1 MKDVAAAV
9 GVRAPSLYERFSDRA
24 ALLAAIEL
32 EVLDEIAQVLA
43 AVAVPGLPIETL
55 TAQAHAYR
63 RFVKANPHGYSLL
76 FEVRSAR
83 TEEGAAGR
91 ARALAPSMSALEAI
105 VGPESAMLAARVFAP
120 YLHGFVS
127 MEIADAFRLG
137 GGLEAA
143 FANGVATILRGFLK
157 IDSPNGRDTGQGP
170 SRRSRRLKGS
180 LKNTV

>member
-1 MKDVAAAV
+1 
-9 GVRAPSLYERFSDRA
+9 VRAPSLYERFSDRA

-43 AVAVPGLPIETL
+43 AVAVPGLPFETL
-55 TAQAHAYR
+55 TAQAQAYR
-63 RFVKANPHGYSLL
+63 QFVKANPHGYSLL

-105 VGPESAMLAARVFAP
+105 VGSEDAMLAARVFAP

-137 GGLEAA
+137 GGLEMA

-157 IDSPNGRDTGQGP
+157 TDSPKGHDTGQGSSKR
-170 SRRSRRLKGS
+170 SRRSKGRLISNK
-180 LKNTV
+180 